1 MRRYGLRTIINL
13 RGEKPNGSTGLT
25 EAAARRL
32 GLEHAFLPFESR
44 GAPQRDRVLRFHDL
58 YRGIRMPAL
67 MHCKSGADRVGFA
80 AGLALL
86 FEGVPAATAL
96 RQLSLRYLH
105 FRHSSTGILD
115 AFFLR
120 YAAEA
125 EGRKP
130 FLDWVR
136 EDYDEDDLRAHFHA
150 HGIASFVNDW
160 LLARE

>member
-1 MRRYGLRTIINL
+1 LRTVVNL
-13 RGEKPNGSTGLT
+13 RGEKPSGSTELT

-32 GLEHAFLPFESR
+32 GLVHVFLPFESR
-44 GAPQRDRVLRFHDL
+44 GAPQRDRVLRFHEL
-58 YRGIRMPAL
+58 YRSMRTPAL
-67 MHCKSGADRVGFA
+67 MHCKSGADRVGLA

-86 FEGVPAATAL
+86 FEGAPATVAI

-105 FRHSSTGILD
+105 IRQSSTGILD

-120 YAAEA
+120 YAADA
-125 EGRKP
+125 EGKKA

-136 EDYDEDDLRAHFHA
+136 EDYDEDDLREHFHA
-150 HGIASFVNDW
+150 RGIASFVNDW